1 MSIILPARNVIKL
14 LGDIK
19 QGVNKEVN
27 VSTTGLAQ
35 ETTLQSVDA
44 TLGNIDT
51 NTTGLAQETTLS
63 QLVAK
68 TMPRTAVDA
77 FGRQR
82 ISDIVTVFDSKQITD
97 NQPLFWDTV
106 TTGTGSAIYD
116 ITQAAT
122 VLSVSAAGDSVIRQ
136 TYRKFNYQPGKSQLI
151 FMTGVIRNTGVFD
164 TGITSYIGQFGASSG
179 VFLQYDESN
188 GIQSGIRKN
197 TVDTLTPQASWNLD
211 PMDGTGPSGITLD
224 FTKTQ
229 IFVFNY
235 EWLGVGSVWFG
246 FVVGGALYW
255 ANRNDNSNDNTNVYM
270 ETPNNPFRYQ
280 IIATAAG
287 SAAMTQICSSINS
300 EGGDDPNGKVLSI
313 GTIINV
319 QVSNGDPNP
328 EKILLALRY
337 KDVSSSQI
345 DIDIISSS
353 VMCVTGVSDYH
364 MYIIRIIRDVSTQL
378 RNAANTGPPTL
389 TFAPISNSALEVA
402 RPQDGVDEAF
412 IVSDNLLGTSGI
424 IISSV
429 YNIGRSAVP
438 TGPVQ
443 NSLRLGMSIA
453 GVSDIITLS
462 VYPFSGAR
470 DMLGGLT
477 WREL

>member
-19 QGVNKEVN
+19 QGVNKQVN
-27 VSTTGLAQ
+27 VSTGLAQ
-35 ETTLQSVDA
+35 EITLQSVDA
-44 TLGNIDT
+44 TLGSIDT
-51 NTTGLAQETTLS
+51 NTTGLAQETTLA

-82 ISDIVTVFDSKQITD
+82 TSDIVTVFDSKQITD
-97 NQPLFWDTV
+97 NQPLFWDTA

-122 VLSVSAAGDSVIRQ
+122 VMSVSAAGDSVIRQ
-136 TYRKFNYQPGKSQLI
+136 TYRSFNYQPGKSQLI

-164 TGITSYIGQFGASSG
+164 TGITSYIGQFGVSSG
-179 VFLQYDESN
+179 VFFQYDESN
-188 GIQSGIRKN
+188 GIQTGIRKN

-211 PMDGTGPSGITLD
+211 RMDGTGPSGITLD

-229 IFVFNY
+229 IFVINY

-246 FVVGGALYW
+246 FVVDGGVYW
-255 ANRNDNSNDNTNVYM
+255 ANRNDNSNVNPNVYM

-280 IIATAAG
+280 IVATSPG
-287 SAAMTQICSSINS
+287 SGAMTHICSSINS

-313 GTIINV
+313 GTITEVNV
-319 QVSNGDPNP
+319 TNTDPNP
-328 EKILLALRY
+328 EKVLLAIRY
-337 KDVSSSQI
+337 RNTSASQI
-345 DIDIISSS
+345 DIEVISTS
-353 VMCVTGVSDYH
+353 VMSTSGTADYH
-364 MYIIRIIRDVSTQL
+364 MLILRIVRDVATQL

-412 IVSDNLLGTSGI
+412 VVSDNLLGTSGVVI
-424 IISSV
+424 STVYNVGRSSV
-429 YNIGRSAVP
+429 PS
-438 TGPVQ
+438 GPVQ

-462 VYPFSGAR
+462 VYPFAAGI
-470 DMLGGLT
+470 DMLGSLT